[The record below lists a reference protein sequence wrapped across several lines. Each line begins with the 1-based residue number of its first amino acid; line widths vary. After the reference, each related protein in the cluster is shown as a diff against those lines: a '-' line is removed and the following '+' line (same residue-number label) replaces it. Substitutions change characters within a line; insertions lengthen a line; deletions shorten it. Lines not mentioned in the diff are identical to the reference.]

1 MHIGD
6 PRPKPFSLAPVI
18 KSYKAKLFKAD
29 LLAAVSVALLS
40 LPQAIAYAILA
51 GLPIESGVLAA
62 IFGTIFTA
70 AFGKSPHLVAG
81 PSTAVAILLQ
91 TTISSTLAIYYPNA
105 QEEEKLA
112 LTFHIL
118 THIVFFVGVFHLIS
132 SYCNVAKILQFV
144 SKPVILGYFGGVC
157 LAIVTSQ
164 LDTFFGLTE
173 SIPRGVTLTRLI
185 YFFTHLHTVDSL
197 QLVMSVLSLII
208 LFSVRKFF
216 PKWPSAF
223 VMVTFIS
230 LLLYVLEPLFPYKP
244 AVLGSLGKGFGFD
257 IAFPFFDFQ
266 LMGIIFPSAAAIA
279 ILSLLEVFSI
289 SRNLSSKSGVYSTIN
304 QEIFGSGMGNL
315 LLSFLHGSMPTS
327 ASTTRSML
335 NYLGGARTR
344 FAAIFS
350 GVFVAILIFLFTDL
364 VSYLSMS
371 AIAALL
377 IGSSLSLIQKHQ
389 ISLCI
394 RTTKADAAVFSATFL
409 SSIFFSLDVA
419 FYIGIILSI
428 ATYLGR
434 SSIPHFVEYAFNRA
448 GRLTIV
454 TSKKSAKRH
463 VRIIG
468 IGGEL
473 FFGVVDL
480 LQLTIQAIG
489 RNPYVKVIVLR
500 LNGVYHADASICLAI
515 LHLHQFLQNRG
526 KHLVISGISPEVWP
540 ILFHSHIVDKMG
552 KENFFLAEEQEPQLS
567 TWKACLRAQE
577 IIEEN

>member
-1 MHIGD
+1 MYVGD
-6 PRPKPFSLAPVI
+6 PRPKPFSLGPVI
-18 KSYKAKLFKAD
+18 KSYKLKQCKAD

-51 GLPIESGVLAA
+51 GLPIESGILSA

-70 AFGKSPHLVAG
+70 SFGKSPHLVAG
-81 PSTAVAILLQ
+81 PSTAVSILLQ
-91 TTISSTLAIYYPNA
+91 TTISSTLSIYYPNA
-105 QEEEKLA
+105 QEAEKLA
-112 LTFHIL
+112 LSFHIL
-118 THIVFFVGVFHLIS
+118 THIVFFVALFHIVC
-132 SYCNVAKILQFV
+132 SYLNVAKILQFV
-144 SKPVILGYFGGVC
+144 SKPVILGYFSGVC
-157 LAIVTSQ
+157 LAIITSQ
-164 LDTFFGLTE
+164 LGTFFGLGE
-173 SIPRGVTLTRLI
+173 NPQGGVTLTKLLS
-185 YFFTHLHTVDSL
+185 FFTLLHQVDTI
-197 QLVMSVLSLII
+197 QLVISLISLI
-208 LFSVRKFF
+208 SLFLIRKYF
-216 PKWPSAF
+216 PKLPSAF
-223 VMVTFIS
+223 VMVTLIS
-230 LLLYVLEPLFPYKP
+230 LFVYFLAPIFPSEPEM
-244 AVLGSLGKGFGFD
+244 LGSLEKRYIFD
-257 IAFPFFDFQ
+257 LAFPFFDFQ
-266 LMGIIFPSAAAIA
+266 LMGIIFPSAAAIS

-289 SRNLSSKSGVYSTIN
+289 SRALSSKSGIYSTIN
-304 QEIFGSGMGNL
+304 QEIYGSGVSNL
-315 LLSFLHGSMPTS
+315 FLSFLHGAMPTS
-327 ASTTRSML
+327 ASTTRSVL
-335 NYLGGARTR
+335 NYEAGAKTR
-344 FAAIFS
+344 FSAIFS
-350 GVFVAILIFLFTDL
+350 GIFVAVFVFLLSDL

-394 RTTKADAAVFSATFL
+394 RTTKADAAVFLATFL

-428 ATYLGR
+428 GTYLGR
-434 SSIPHFVEYAFNRA
+434 SSVPHFVEYAFNRA

-489 RNPYVKVIVLR
+489 RNPFVKVIVLR

-515 LHLHQFLQNRG
+515 LHLHEYLQQRG
-526 KHLVISGISPEVWP
+526 KQLVISGISPEVWP
-540 ILFHSHIVDKMG
+540 ILFHSHIVEKMG

-577 IIEEN
+577 IIEHT